1 MSEISNLFSK
11 TMKYFGASYNVTKT
25 LTNKQSLPGGL
36 LSVCYKDEEERNS

>member
-25 LTNKQSLPGGL
+25 NKQSLPGGL